1 MPKRTDIK
9 SILIIG
15 SGPIVIGQA
24 CEFDY
29 SGTQACKVLREEG
42 YRVILI
48 NSNPATIM
56 TDPDL
61 ADATYVEPI
70 TPEFVELI
78 IEKERPDAIL
88 PTMGGQTALN
98 TAVALAE
105 RGVLEKY
112 GVELI
117 GAKLDAIKKAEDR
130 QLFQKTMRAAGLEMP
145 RGGFVYSYE
154 EALKIVDGIGFPIII
169 RPSFTLG
176 GTGGGIAYNIEEF
189 RTIVEHGITNSP
201 IHEVLIEESVIGWK
215 EYELEVM
222 RDAKDNV
229 VIICSIENFDPMGVH
244 TGDSITVAPAQTL
257 TDKEYQYMRDA
268 AIIVM
273 RAIGVDTG
281 GSNVQFAINPENGKM
296 YIIEMN
302 PRVSRSSA
310 LASKATGFPIAKI
323 AAKLA
328 IGYSLDEIPNDITKL
343 TPASFE
349 PTIDYVV
356 VKIPRWDFE
365 KFKGVDETLGVQ
377 MKSVGEAMAFGRT
390 FKEALQKALRSLET
404 GHSGLGADGKDA
416 FNHHKL
422 TPKSKSEWIRKV
434 KDQLRRPKPSNI
446 FFLRYAFQLG
456 FTIEEIQALT
466 KIDPWFL
473 FNIKQ
478 IVETEDELA
487 ALVENHDEHV
497 RMKNKFSA
505 MTAEVLTKAKQY
517 GFSDRQLA
525 YLWKADEDSVR
536 NLRKKLGVV
545 PVFKTVD
552 TCAAEFEAHTPYHY
566 STYEKENESVR
577 SAKKKAIILG
587 GGPNRI
593 GQGIEFD
600 YCCVHGV
607 YALHEEGYE
616 TIMINCNPE
625 TVSTDYDTTDKLYFE
640 PLTVEDVLNICEHER
655 PEGIIVSFGGQTP
668 LKIAKELES
677 HGVRI
682 LGTSTEG
689 IDLAEDRKR
698 FGALLR
704 QHNISHPKYG
714 TAFSIKD
721 AVLVAEEIGFPVL
734 VRPSYVLGGRAME
747 ICYNTASLK
756 EYMKRAVDV
765 SPEHPILIDNF
776 LEDAFEFDVDA
787 VCDGHDVLIGGV
799 MEHIEE
805 AGIHSG
811 DSACV
816 LPPFMLSDEKTEEI
830 IEITKKL
837 AHALKVIGLLNV
849 QFAMKDSVVYVLE
862 VNPRASRT
870 VPFVSK
876 ATGLPLA
883 KIAAKVMVGKTLKE
897 LGVLDFDFK
906 KVKHISVKEAVFP
919 FSKFPKVT
927 MFLGPEMRS
936 TGEVMGISGTFGAS
950 LAKSQISAGNALP
963 DHGTI
968 FVSVN
973 ENDKNEKTLEIV
985 KEYINLGF
993 KIVSTEGTSKF
1004 LTNHGI
1010 SNRQVFKVQ
1019 EGRPNI
1025 VDHIKN
1031 GEVDL
1036 VINTPLG
1043 EESRFDE
1050 YSIGWAAIEHKV
1062 AFITTLSA
1070 AATAV
1075 RAIEEIRHGKMSVK
1089 SLQEFHQP

>member
-29 SGTQACKVLREEG
+29 SGTQACKVLRDEG

-56 TDPDL
+56 TDPEL
-61 ADATYVEPI
+61 ADATYIEPI

-105 RGVLEKY
+105 RGVLEKHH
-112 GVELI
+112 VELI
-117 GAKLDAIKKAEDR
+117 GANLQSIKKAEDR
-130 QLFQKTMRAAGLEMP
+130 QLFKKTMTEAGLDMP
-145 RGGFVYSYE
+145 AGGFVYSVD
-154 EALKIVDGIGFPIII
+154 EALKVVQTIGKFPIII

-189 RTIVEHGITNSP
+189 KSIVEHGLINSP
-201 IHEVLIEESVIGWK
+201 IHEVLVEESVLGWK

-229 VIICSIENFDPMGVH
+229 VIVCSIENFDPMGVH

-257 TDKEYQYMRDA
+257 TDKEYQHMRDA
-268 AIIVM
+268 ALKVM

-296 YIIEMN
+296 YVIEMN

-328 IGYSLDEIPNDITKL
+328 VGYTLDEIPNDITKL

-349 PTIDYVV
+349 PTIDYTV

-365 KFKGVDETLGVQ
+365 KFKGVDDSLGVQ
-377 MKSVGEAMAFGRT
+377 MKSVGEAMSFGRT
-390 FKEALQKALRSLET
+390 FKEALQKALRSLEQ
-404 GHSGLGADGKDA
+404 GRAGLGADGKDL
-416 FNHHKL
+416 FNIDSL
-422 TPKSKSEWIRKV
+422 TEKQKTSWTRKV
-434 KDQLRRPKPSNI
+434 KERLSKLRADNI
-446 FFLRYAFQLG
+446 FYLRYAFQLG
-456 FTIEEIQALT
+456 LSIDDVFELA

-478 IVETEDELA
+478 IVDYENEL
-487 ALVENHDEHV
+487 
-497 RMKNKFSA
+497 KKIKFSA
-505 MTAEVLTKAKQY
+505 VTAEMLLKAKKY

-525 YLWKADEDSVR
+525 VIWKSDEKSIR
-536 NLRKKLGVV
+536 QLRKKFNIL
-545 PVFKTVD
+545 PVYKTVD

-566 STYEKENESVR
+566 STYDQENESVR
-577 SAKKKAIILG
+577 SAKKKVIILG

-607 YALHEEGYE
+607 MALREEGYE
-616 TIMINCNPE
+616 TIMVNCNPE

-640 PLTVEDVLNICEHER
+640 PLTVEDVLNICELEQ

-668 LKIAKELES
+668 LKIAKALEAN
-677 HGVRI
+677 GVKI

-689 IDLAEDRKR
+689 IDLAEDRQR
-698 FGALLR
+698 FGDLLR
-704 QHNISHPKYG
+704 KQNIAHPRYG
-714 TAFSIKD
+714 TAYSVKD
-721 AVLVAEEIGFPVL
+721 AVLVAEEIGYPVL
-734 VRPSYVLGGRAME
+734 VRPSYVLGGRAMQ
-747 ICYNTASLK
+747 ICYNSDSLK
-756 EYMKRAVDV
+756 EYMKLAVDV
-765 SPEHPILIDNF
+765 SPEKPILIDNF

-787 VCDGHDVLIGGV
+787 IADGDDVIIGGV
-799 MEHIEE
+799 MEHVEE

-811 DSACV
+811 DSSSV
-816 LPPFMLSDEKTEEI
+816 LPPYMLKEDKLNEI
-830 IEITKKL
+830 IETTKKL
-837 AHALKVIGLLNV
+837 ARALHVVGLINV
-849 QFAMKDSVVYVLE
+849 QYAMKDNKVYVLE

-883 KIAAKVMVGKTLKE
+883 KIAAKVMVGRKLQE
-897 LGVLDFDFK
+897 LGVMDFDFR
-906 KVKHISVKEAVFP
+906 KVKHISTKESVFP
-919 FSKFPKVT
+919 FNKFPKVK

-936 TGEVMGISGTFGAS
+936 TGEVMGISHSFGAS
-950 LAKSQISAGNALP
+950 VAKAQLAAGNPLP
-963 DHGTI
+963 KDGTI
-968 FVSVN
+968 FISVN
-973 ENDKNEKTLEIV
+973 NNDKTTETANIV
-985 KEYINLGF
+985 RDFVNLGF
-993 KIVSTEGTSKF
+993 TVVATEGTAAF
-1004 LTNHGI
+1004 LQSHGI
-1010 SNRQVFKVQ
+1010 DAKPVYKVN

-1025 VDHIKN
+1025 VDAIKN
-1031 GEVDL
+1031 GEVQM

-1043 EESRFDE
+1043 EESRYDE
-1050 YSIGWAAIEHKV
+1050 YAIGWAAIQQKI

-1075 RAIEEIRHGKMSVK
+1075 KGIERIKQGRLNVRSI
-1089 SLQEFHQP
+1089 QEFHQT